1 MNDIKPVDPDC
12 FVPNRFRGSVALVTG
27 GGSGIGEACALRIA
41 REGARV
47 VVADIGEQTGRAVAE
62 AIVASGG
69 EALFVQVDVC
79 SRDSCEAMVAE
90 AIDRFGRLDVA
101 LNAAGVMDGGGSDT
115 PAILHLATEG
125 YLRRTIE
132 VNLFGAINSCA
143 AELGHFVSRGDGG
156 VIVNVG
162 SMAAL
167 TGSAGTPAY
176 VASKHGVSGLTRAI
190 AIDYAPYG
198 IRCNSVNMAPTE
210 TPMFARAM
218 AHVGEAS
225 AAVSQTGPRPAIKS
239 RGAIPRNS
247 TPWEQAAVILFA
259 ASTEASNM
267 TGALIAAD
275 GGWTAY

>member
-1 MNDIKPVDPDC
+1 MDEIRPIDPGC
-12 FVPNRFRGSVALVTG
+12 FVQDRFRGDVMLITG
-27 GGSGIGEACALRIA
+27 GGSGIGEACALRAA

-47 VVADIGEQTGRAVAE
+47 VVADIGEQAGQAVVA
-62 AIVASGG
+62 AITELGG
-69 EALFVQVDVC
+69 EALFVPVDVT
-79 SRDSCEAMVAE
+79 SRASCEAMVAA
-90 AIDRFGRLDVA
+90 AIHRFGRLDVA
-101 LNAAGVMDGGGSDT
+101 VNAAGVMDGGGDDT

-143 AELGHFVSRGDGG
+143 AELGHFVSRGGGG

-176 VASKHGVSGLTRAI
+176 VASKHGVSGLTRSI
-190 AIDYAPYG
+190 ALDYAPYG

-210 TPMFARAM
+210 TPMFTRAM
-218 AHVGEAS
+218 AHVGG
-225 AAVSQTGPRPAIKS
+225 AATAGSQTVPRPAIKA
-239 RGAIPRNS
+239 RGALSRNS
-247 TPWEQAAVILFA
+247 TAWEQAAVILFA
-259 ASTEASNM
+259 ASNEASNM
-267 TGALIAAD
+267 TGALIASD